1 VRRGSGATVPPT
13 DIAAFRGRI
22 ATARSTGSFAGEEFG
37 FAFRSDEASTDAG
50 YAQVGRSRN
59 GVFL

>member
-1 VRRGSGATVPPT
+1 VPPT

-22 ATARSTGSFAGEEFG
+22 ATARSSGSFAGEEFG